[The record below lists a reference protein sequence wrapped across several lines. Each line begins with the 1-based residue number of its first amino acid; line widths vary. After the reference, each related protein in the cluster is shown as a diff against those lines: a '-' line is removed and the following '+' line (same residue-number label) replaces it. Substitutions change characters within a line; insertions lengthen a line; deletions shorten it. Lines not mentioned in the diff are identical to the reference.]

1 MSEVSSYRTTI
12 TIPSLAQRT
21 KLDGAVVDQEPRVA
35 LLQKA
40 LELVAQDHRGKV
52 VNQIF
57 DCDSKAIP
65 CLLGVQ
71 TPELPRGIGVVVGSR
86 GEVSFAY
93 DAYGDTSG
101 CGKRLAGEIQA
112 NYNAIAVRLAL
123 QAMNLEVQVQEVR
136 TSQGQRLIRL
146 EGKV

>member
-21 KLDGAVVDQEPRVA
+21 NLDGTIVDQEPRIA

-40 LELVAQDHRGKV
+40 LELVAQDHGGKV
-52 VNQIF
+52 VKQIF
-57 DCDSKAIP
+57 DCDGKAIP

-71 TPELPRGIGVVVGSR
+71 TLKLPRGIGVVVGNR

-93 DAYGDTSG
+93 DAYGDASG
-101 CGKRLAGEIQA
+101 WGKRLAGEIQA

-123 QAMNLEVQVQEVR
+123 QAMNLEVQVQEVC
-136 TSQGQRLIRL
+136 TSQGLRVIRL